1 MEPTPR
7 KFGVLFP
14 PGNVTME
21 RELPPLL
28 PPEVSMHC
36 NRLSRPDSS
45 LSPASLAAMAQ
56 SVGRAARDLAQTD
69 PEIIVYGCTSGSF
82 IGGED
87 EDEAIAAEIEQAT
100 GIPAVTTATAVRR
113 ALRAL
118 EVRSLYMVT
127 PYPDELNRAETVFL
141 AFHGIEVIGCDTF
154 GCQSSEEIRRI
165 SSDAVADMVLRH
177 ADEIAG
183 CDGVFISC
191 TQLLSCDR
199 IGTLEARLG
208 KPVVS
213 SNQASLWAALD
224 HMGVDASGR
233 GGGRLL
239 DRLAGR

>member
-28 PPEVSMHC
+28 PPHVSMHV

-45 LSPASLAAMAQ
+45 LSADSLLAMAR
-56 SVGRAARDLAQTD
+56 SLPRAARDLAQTY

-82 IGGED
+82 LGGESD
-87 EDEAIAAEIEQAT
+87 ADLAAEIEDLT
-100 GIPAVTTATAVRR
+100 GIPAVTTSTAVHR
-113 ALRAL
+113 ALAAL
-118 EVRSLYMVT
+118 GMGRVYMVT
-127 PYPDELNRAETVFL
+127 PYPDDINREEAAFL
-141 AFHGIEVIGCDTF
+141 ARHGVCVTGWDTF
-154 GCQSSEEIRRI
+154 GCGSSEEIRRI
-165 SSDAVADMVLRH
+165 SSDAVAEMVLRH
-177 ADEIAG
+177 AGEIAG

-191 TQLLSCDR
+191 TQLLTCDR
-199 IGTLEARLG
+199 IADLEARLG

-224 HMGVDASGR
+224 HMQVDASGR

-239 DRLAGR
+239 DRLGAG